1 MAGGRRKVGSVIGHR
16 QRHAH
21 GSEDAVIR
29 WARLY
34 DLGLRLWWRRGDK
47 WRRDLLDRLDL
58 RPGQTALDVGSGTGH
73 LALALADR
81 VTPGGSVEGVDPA
94 KEMVDRAM
102 RNNRRRSRPVT
113 FIVARAQQLPFPDES
128 FDAVT
133 CTLALHHVAR
143 GDRAAAVAE
152 MQRVL
157 RPGGRVLI
165 AEFDGAGGGFTPL
178 ARLHTRH
185 PEHAG
190 ALDQATDL
198 LTAAG
203 FAAVTRGSTTLSG
216 IGQVVGR
223 RTR

>member
-1 MAGGRRKVGSVIGHR
+1 MRHGPEE
-16 QRHAH
+16 HAH
-21 GSEDAVIR
+21 GGGDAVIR

-58 RPGQTALDVGSGTGH
+58 RPGQRVLDVGSGTGH

-81 VTPGGSVEGVDPA
+81 VAPGGSVEAVEPA
-94 KEMVDRAM
+94 QEMVDRAV
-102 RNNRRRSRPVT
+102 RNNRRRPRLVSFT
-113 FIVARAQQLPFPDES
+113 VARAQQLPFPDQS

-143 GDRAAAVAE
+143 DDRAAAVAE
-152 MQRVL
+152 MHRVL

-165 AEFDGAGGGFTPL
+165 AEFDGAGGGLTPL

-190 ALDQATDL
+190 ALDQAAEL
-198 LTAAG
+198 LTGAG
-203 FAAVTRGSTTLSG
+203 FAAVTRGTTTISG
-216 IGQVVGR
+216 IGQVVAR
-223 RTR
+223 RVD